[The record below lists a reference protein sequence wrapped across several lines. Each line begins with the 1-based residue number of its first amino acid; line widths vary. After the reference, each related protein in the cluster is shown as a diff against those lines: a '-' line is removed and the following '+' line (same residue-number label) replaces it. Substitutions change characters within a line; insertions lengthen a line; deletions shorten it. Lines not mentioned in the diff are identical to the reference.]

1 MTLSPKQKANELISL
16 HSLTILSEVGNY
28 LTMDE
33 VKQLAKQCALIAVN
47 EILLSSPFEPVDTDW
62 DEAGG
67 SALYWYPQKLK
78 DSAKWWSEVKQ
89 EIEKL

>member
-1 MTLSPKQKANELISL
+1 MTPKQKAELLIRKYY
-16 HSLTILSEVGNY
+16 TFGINKEGQTLSWHES
-28 LTMDE
+28 
-33 VKQLAKQCALIAVN
+33 KQCALIAVN

-89 EIEKL
+89 EIELL